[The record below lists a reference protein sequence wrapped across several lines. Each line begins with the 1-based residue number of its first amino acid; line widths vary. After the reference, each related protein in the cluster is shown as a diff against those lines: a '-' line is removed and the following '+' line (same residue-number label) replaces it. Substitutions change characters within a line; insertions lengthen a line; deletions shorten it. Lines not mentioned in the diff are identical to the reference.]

1 MITREE
7 IREISEIYS
16 PEGCAL
22 TFYYQPAAPTDKSHR
37 HEAILVKDL
46 VREALVQSGQ
56 SGKNSFARPDL
67 ERILAMA
74 DQLQGNSRQAKAI
87 FACSHR
93 GIWHEYDL
101 PPVLARTQLVV
112 NSRFHLKPLA
122 PVLDANPR
130 VLVALIDR
138 NKARIFDVA
147 NERVTELQDFVK
159 LEETPRKGKSD
170 GFAGYDGGRAERH
183 DQNGAMQHFKI
194 VGDFLQ
200 AYCLRAGIDRV
211 AIGCREDLWSE
222 IKPNLHKHTL
232 DHLIGQFRIDPKL
245 ASPSEVKQKVDM
257 LLAEQDGRRKLD
269 LLREVIGEASRNGR
283 GALGL
288 RRVLRS
294 LEMGEVQAL
303 LLEDKFAAP
312 GVQCTN
318 CNHIDINMSH
328 SCGVCGQPTIGV
340 EDIANP
346 LLARAMGAGVELHYV
361 PSNPDLDRVGRIA
374 ALLRFRADQNTPMK
388 QAI

>member
-16 PEGCAL
+16 PEGCAI
-22 TFYYQPAAPTDKSHR
+22 TFFYQPAPPLDKSHR

-46 VREALVQSGQ
+46 VREALANAEQN
-56 SGKNSFARPDL
+56 GKNSFVRVDL
-67 ERILAMA
+67 EKILAMA
-74 DQLQGNSRQAKAI
+74 DRLQGNSRQAKAI

-93 GIWHEYDL
+93 GIWREFDL

-122 PVLDANPR
+122 PVLEAAPR
-130 VLVALIDR
+130 FLIALIDR
-138 NKARIFDVA
+138 TKARIFELADEKLT
-147 NERVTELQDFVK
+147 ERQDFFG
-159 LEETPRKGKSD
+159 EPMRKGRSD
-170 GFAGYDGGRAERH
+170 GFAGYDGGHAERH
-183 DQNGAMQHFKI
+183 DLNEASQHFRT
-194 VGDFLQ
+194 VADFLQ
-200 AYCLRAGIDRV
+200 SYGQRSHCDFF
-211 AIGCREDLWSE
+211 AIGCRDELWSE
-222 IKPNLHKHTL
+222 IRPTLHTYTL
-232 DHLIGQFRIDPKL
+232 DRLIGHFRADAKA
-245 ASPSEVKQKVDM
+245 ASPAEVKEKVDL
-257 LLAEQDGRRKLD
+257 LLAEHDGRRKLD

-283 GALGL
+283 GAVGL

-328 SCGVCGQPTIGV
+328 TCSVCGQPTIGV
-340 EDIANP
+340 EDIADP
-346 LLARAMGAGVELHYV
+346 LLARAMAAGIQLHYL

-374 ALLRFRADQNTPMK
+374 ALLRFRSDQNTEVK
-388 QAI
+388 KAS